1 MPDSQDIDTA
11 LLTKLSSDPTLL
23 SYMPDNVWFDEA
35 PPPSQNFVARRFV
48 RITLVDEHDES
59 RFESRAF
66 EEARYLVLAVA
77 LSTAPNAAANV
88 KSAAARI
95 DELLEGATLMVS
107 GYSTMVVERE
117 SRIRTTE
124 VDDVDPTV
132 RWYHR
137 GGQYRVVMST

>member
-11 LLTKLSSDPTLL
+11 LLMKLSSDPTLL
-23 SYMPDNVWFDEA
+23 GYMPNGVYFDEA
-35 PPPSQNFVARRFV
+35 PPNFTRFV

-59 RFESRAF
+59 RFESRAY
-66 EEARYLVLAVA
+66 EDARYLVMAVA

-88 KSAAARI
+88 KSAAAQI
-95 DELLEGATLMVS
+95 DTLLEGALLMVT
-107 GYSTMVVERE
+107 GYATMVVERE
-117 SRIRTTE
+117 ERIRTTE

-137 GGQYRVVMST
+137 GGQYHVVMST